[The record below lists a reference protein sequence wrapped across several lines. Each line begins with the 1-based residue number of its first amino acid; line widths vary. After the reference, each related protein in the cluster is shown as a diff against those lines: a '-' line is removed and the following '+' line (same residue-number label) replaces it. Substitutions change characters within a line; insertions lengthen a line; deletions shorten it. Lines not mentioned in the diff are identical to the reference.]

1 MHGPALFA
9 PLGVALRGHAN
20 RISMSIAILREA
32 WRRLW
37 EKIAAEDHRQMVAR

>member
-1 MHGPALFA
+1 MLAATFCEYGAMHGPALFA

-32 WRRLW
+32 
-37 EKIAAEDHRQMVAR
+37 